1 MRCGIT
7 LAYREGVAINLL
19 IPVFEVPPSQLAANL
34 HADAQ
39 STTRAANVNPITEPA
54 RKNPLA
60 EARTSK
66 GEQVAK
72 LSMPAS
78 LLLRRL
84 APVNAIPVEPAAWTL
99 DPQPSAEGTY
109 DKPERPYIE
118 HRIPTPPQ
126 TVADAFNP
134 ARPIADLENRLLDLF
149 V

>member
-1 MRCGIT
+1 MS
-7 LAYREGVAINLL
+7 INLL
-19 IPVFEVPPSQLAANL
+19 IPIFDVPPSQLAANL
-34 HADAQ
+34 HSDAQ
-39 STTRAANVNPITEPA
+39 STTRAANVNPATEAA
-54 RKNPLA
+54 RKNPLGQPH
-60 EARTSK
+60 TSK

-84 APVNAIPVEPAAWTL
+84 APINAIPVEPAAWTV

-109 DKPERPYIE
+109 DKPDRPYVE